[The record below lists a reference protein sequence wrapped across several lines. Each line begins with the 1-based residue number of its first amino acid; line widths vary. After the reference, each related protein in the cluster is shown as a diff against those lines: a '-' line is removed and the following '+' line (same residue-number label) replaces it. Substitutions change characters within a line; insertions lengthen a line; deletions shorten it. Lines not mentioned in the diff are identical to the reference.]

1 MQNTGAPRIYTA
13 VLECHP
19 QTPSQAVDSI
29 EARVARTQANDLSL
43 AYTLTGDI
51 TRLRLPPV
59 GPWRPG
65 DGLWQHTCFE
75 AFISVKGN
83 EAYYEFNFAPS
94 GEWAVYAFRRYR
106 DITPFHD
113 GGIAPELAVRRTNE
127 SLELETNIAISRL
140 PQIQTGSC
148 LRLGLSAVVEEE
160 GGMLSYWAV
169 KHAASKPD
177 FHHPDTFALEVD
189 SLEPQSMNQPGLDKG

>member
-127 SLELETNIAISRL
+127 SLELETVIPVGRL
-140 PQIQTGSC
+140 PDIQTGSG
-148 LRLGLSAVVEEE
+148 LRVGLSAVVEDQA
-160 GGMLSYWAV
+160 GPLSYWAL
-169 KHAASKPD
+169 KHPRGKPD
-177 FHHPDTFALEVD
+177 FHHPDTFALEIQPTCVAR
-189 SLEPQSMNQPGLDKG
+189 MNLDR